1 MDVLRLAGAPGVG
14 KSTVAWAVAQRLAS
28 DGVPTG
34 YLDIDQLG
42 MCYPTPPDDPDRW
55 ALKETA
61 LVRLAARF
69 RDAGVESLVVSGVA
83 DPTQPPP
90 VNGHPTVSL
99 WLDAGEETRRK
110 RLTPRR
116 WEREQVDAALAAG
129 TAEAMTTHPAW
140 ARLDTERSTVEETVK
155 SVIAPRAVGT
165 VTPVE
170 PVFPDRHATGR
181 VIWITGPR
189 CSGAS
194 RVGWEVARARWGA
207 GERTGFVDV
216 AQLSFAW
223 NAGPTGGVENA
234 AVLHRVFAEVGAQTL
249 IVVAPFE
256 VEPADVH
263 PAFPRA
269 DVRFFRLDADDR
281 TRRDHAVR
289 RAEGADGAL
298 LAGDD
303 LLGASAAE
311 IERIVAIGARQRAS
325 PLREG
330 EALIDVTSSSLRQ
343 VVDRVIEQAGGGAL
357 PD

>member
-1 MDVLRLAGAPGVG
+1 MDVLRLAGVPGVG
-14 KSTVAWAVAQRLAS
+14 KSAVAWAVAQRLAS
-28 DGVPTG
+28 DGVPIG

-42 MCYPTPPDDPDRW
+42 MCYPAPSDDLDRW

-69 RDAGVESLVVSGVA
+69 RDAGVERLVVSGVA

-99 WLDAGEETRRK
+99 WLDADEETRRK
-110 RLTPRR
+110 RLAPRR
-116 WEREQVDAALAAG
+116 WERAQVDAALAAG

-140 ARLDTERSTVEETVK
+140 ERLDTERSTIEETVRA
-155 SVIAPRAVGT
+155 VIASRAVRPAA
-165 VTPVE
+165 PVE
-170 PVFPDRHATGR
+170 TVFPDRHVTGR

-216 AQLSFAW
+216 AQLSFVW
-223 NAGPTGGVENA
+223 NAGRLSGVENA
-234 AVLHRVFAEVGAQTL
+234 AVLHRVFAAVDAQTL
-249 IVVAPFE
+249 IAVAPFE
-256 VEPADVH
+256 VDPAEVRA
-263 PAFPRA
+263 AFPRA
-269 DVRFFRLDADDR
+269 DVRFFRLDADER

-303 LLGASAAE
+303 LLCASAAE

-330 EALIDVTSSSLRQ
+330 EVLIDVTSSSVRQ
-343 VVDRVIEQAGGGAL
+343 AVDRVIELADGGAL